1 MSEIIDQI
9 SQAHRAVRAGGGDRD
24 TVTRIVVVRRAF
36 PAPIEDVWDACTT
49 AERIGRWLMPVTG
62 DLRLGGKYQLEGN
75 AGGEILSCEPPRLLR
90 VTWVMGEGPASEV
103 EVRLAPG
110 DGAETMLELAHTAV
124 VDPEFWTKY
133 GPGAV
138 GVGWDLALLG
148 LFLYLSTGRDRPED
162 PAAWAA
168 NPDAREFIT
177 RSSEAWGVASS
188 KAGPSEAAAADRRRR
203 DYRLLPAAAALARPC
218 PRPPVA
224 AVSFGSAASPTKR
237 TTNKSRRGTA
247 MEDRSRWVAL
257 GVLCT
262 GMLMI
267 VLDMTIV
274 NVALPS
280 IQADLGFSQSSLAWV
295 VNAYLIAFAGLLL
308 LAGRLGDLAGRRNVF
323 IAGLGVFTV
332 ASLLCGVAA
341 NQEML
346 VAARFLQGIGGALT
360 SAVILGMIVT
370 MFANPRE
377 QAKAIGVFAF
387 VASAGAAV
395 GLLAG
400 GILTQFLNWHW
411 IFFVNLP
418 IGVVTVIAARQ
429 VIEADRGAGLR
440 AGADVAG
447 ALLITGAMMLGV
459 FTIVGPAATGGW
471 LAAKTLGFGA
481 GSLVLLGGFL
491 IRQHTARN
499 PLMPLRIFASRTVTG
514 ANLVQVLGTAG
525 MFGMFFLGSL
535 YLRRILGYDPLQ
547 IGLAFLPVAVVMGTL
562 SVRYTDRLVMR
573 FGARPPMIAGLGLIA
588 AGLALFASAPASGGG
603 YLSHV
608 FPVAVLAGTGAGLCF
623 PALMALAM
631 SSATPQDAGLA
642 SGLVNAT
649 AQVGGAL
656 GLAVLATVS
665 ASRTSALLAQHRPA
679 AVALTNGYHL
689 AFWIACGLVVAAA
702 AVAATVL
709 RSQPALAQSPERQ
722 GDASGKAKTVLM
734 SSGWRA

>member
-1 MSEIIDQI
+1 
-9 SQAHRAVRAGGGDRD
+9 
-24 TVTRIVVVRRAF
+24 
-36 PAPIEDVWDACTT
+36 
-49 AERIGRWLMPVTG
+49 
-62 DLRLGGKYQLEGN
+62 
-75 AGGEILSCEPPRLLR
+75 
-90 VTWVMGEGPASEV
+90 
-103 EVRLAPG
+103 
-110 DGAETMLELAHTAV
+110 
-124 VDPEFWTKY
+124 
-133 GPGAV
+133 
-138 GVGWDLALLG
+138 
-148 LFLYLSTGRDRPED
+148 
-162 PAAWAA
+162 
-168 NPDAREFIT
+168 
-177 RSSEAWGVASS
+177 
-188 KAGPSEAAAADRRRR
+188 
-203 DYRLLPAAAALARPC
+203 
-218 PRPPVA
+218 
-224 AVSFGSAASPTKR
+224 
-237 TTNKSRRGTA
+237 
-247 MEDRSRWVAL
+247 MEERSRWVAL

-323 IAGLGVFTV
+323 MAGLGIFTV

-377 QAKAIGVFAF
+377 QARAIGVFAF

-418 IGVVTVIAARQ
+418 IGVVTVVAARQ
-429 VIEADRGAGLR
+429 LIEADAVRGAGLR

-447 ALLITGAMMLGV
+447 ALLVTGAMMLGV

-471 LAAKTLGFGA
+471 LATRTLGFGVGA
-481 GSLVLLGGFL
+481 LVLLGGFL
-491 IRQHTARN
+491 IRQHTART
-499 PLMPLRIFASRTVTG
+499 PLMPLRIFASRAVTG

-573 FGARPPMIAGLGLIA
+573 FGARTPMLAGLGLIA
-588 AGLALFASAPASGGG
+588 AALALFASAPASGGG
-603 YLSHV
+603 YLSHI

-679 AVALTNGYHL
+679 AVALTSGYHL

-709 RSQPALAQSPERQ
+709 RSQPAVDSGSAESQDARPALA
-722 GDASGKAKTVLM
+722 DVASGT
-734 SSGWRA
+734 